1 MKGHRIGSLWIGIWV
16 LLLIVA
22 AFAALLIF
30 TGICSDMQM
39 RIPTVT
45 MGDRAQ

>member
-1 MKGHRIGSLWIGIWV
+1 MTGHRIGSLWIGIWV

-30 TGICSDMQM
+30 TGICNDMQM

-45 MGDRAQ
+45 MGGRAQ